1 MDPRERE
8 GIELG
13 LASSDDELRRL
24 AVEQL
29 GGLPAGDAVPL
40 LLRCLGDESWRV
52 RKAAVERLVAAPEAW
67 RAAHSLI
74 EALADDSNAGRRNAA
89 VETLVRFGKR
99 AVPALLDAASH
110 SDADVRKLVV
120 EALAGIGDERAT
132 PRLIDALGDPDPNVR
147 GAVADGLGAL
157 GGSEVERRLLQAAA
171 DANEDRLVRFSA
183 LRALARLE
191 AVTPVADLEPLLAD
205 SWLRPMAFTV
215 LGNAEDE
222 GALEPLLK
230 GLAHPSRPTRE
241 AAMEALLRWVGRLD
255 GSEAER
261 LAERVREVADASP
274 SLVTDAMHRLRGA
287 EFATRLVLVQ
297 FLGLLRWSEAV
308 EPLLEAAHDEALAEV
323 VLASL
328 VALGESAEQAIER
341 CWRSIDARSR
351 QLACDALG
359 RTHGELGKV
368 RLLAAADDPEPE
380 VRCHAA
386 KALGRRG
393 AIAAIPSLV
402 ARLVESAELDDPDA
416 EDEIAAMS
424 SAIVELTRPGGFLAQ
439 EAATRTVTLLGEHLP
454 AAGEA
459 TRFAIAGVIGR
470 IGRPEDASLLASLL
484 SDPSPRVRRATVDAL
499 AELGACQEQE
509 HLRLALA
516 DESPMVRIAAAGAL
530 GSCGGPDAPEA
541 LGQLARDTDLWVRAA
556 ALRAIGTYAARHP
569 ERLAEALSMLEPT
582 LQDAAPVAMAAVDAL
597 RETGGD
603 SAARAASAV
612 LGRPEPEIVQAAV
625 RCIGQHGDAGAL
637 ESLLPLVA
645 HGHWSVRAETI
656 QTLAER
662 RTVRAVPTILRR
674 LEVEQDD
681 FVRAAILRA
690 LHRLEA

>member
-13 LASSDDELRRL
+13 LASLDDELRRL

-29 GGLPAGDAVPL
+29 GGLPPEEALPL

-74 EALADDSNAGRRNAA
+74 DALADDSNAGRRNAA
-89 VETLVRFGKR
+89 VEALVRFGKR
-99 AVPALLDAASH
+99 AVPALLEAAGH
-110 SDADVRKLVV
+110 PDADVRKLVV

-157 GGSEVERRLLQAAA
+157 GGSEVERRLLAAA
-171 DANEDRLVRFSA
+171 VDPSEDRLVRFSA

-215 LGNAEDE
+215 LGSAESDA
-222 GALEPLLK
+222 ALEPLLK

-255 GSEAER
+255 GADAER
-261 LAERVREVADASP
+261 LAERVRDVADASP
-274 SLVTDAMHRLRGA
+274 ALVTDALHRLRGA

-297 FLGLLRWSEAV
+297 FLGLLRRAEAV

-341 CWRSIDARSR
+341 CWRGLDGRSR
-351 QLACDALG
+351 RLACDALG

-368 RLLAAADDPEPE
+368 RLLAAADDPEPD

-402 ARLVESAELDDPDA
+402 ARLVEASDQDDPDT
-416 EDEIAAMS
+416 EDEVTAMS
-424 SAIVELTRPGGFLAQ
+424 GAIVELARPGGFLAH
-439 EAATRTVTLLGEHLP
+439 EAASRIVTLLAEHLP
-454 AAGEA
+454 AGLEA

-470 IGRPEDASLLASLL
+470 VGRPEDASLLASLL

-499 AELGACQEQE
+499 AEIGACQEQE
-509 HLRLALA
+509 HLRLALG

-530 GSCGGPDAPEA
+530 GTCGGPDALDA
-541 LGQLARDTDLWVRAA
+541 LAQLAGDTDLWVRAA
-556 ALRAIGTYAARHP
+556 ALRASGTFAARTP
-569 ERLAEALSMLEPT
+569 AALGAALALLEPA
-582 LQDAAPVAMAAVDAL
+582 LQDAGPVAMAAVEAL
-597 RETGGD
+597 REIGGER
-603 SAARAASAV
+603 SALVASAV
-612 LGRPEPEIVQAAV
+612 LGRPEPEIVQSAV
-625 RCIGQHGDAGAL
+625 RCIGQHGDPGAL

-645 HGHWSVRAETI
+645 HGHWSVRAEAI

-662 RTVRAVPTILRR
+662 RAMRAVPTILRR

>member
-13 LASSDDELRRL
+13 LASADDELRRL
-24 AVEQL
+24 AVEQI
-29 GGLPAGDAVPL
+29 GALPPGEALPL
-40 LLRCLGDESWRV
+40 LLRSLGDESWRV

-67 RAAHSLI
+67 RAAQSLI
-74 EALADDSNAGRRNAA
+74 DALADGSNAGRRNAA

-99 AVPALLDAASH
+99 AVPTLLDAVSH
-110 SDADVRKLVV
+110 ADADVRKLVV

-132 PRLIDALGDPDPNVR
+132 PRLLDALGDPDPNVR

-157 GGSEVERRLLQAAA
+157 GGPSVEERLLAAA
-171 DANEDRLVRFSA
+171 VDTNEDRLVRFSA

-191 AVTPVADLEPLLAD
+191 AMVPVAELEPLLAD

-222 GALEPLLK
+222 AALEPLLK
-230 GLAHPSRPTRE
+230 GLAHPSRPSRE
-241 AAMEALLRWVGRLD
+241 AAMEALLHWVGRLD
-255 GSEAER
+255 GREAEH
-261 LAERVREVADASP
+261 LAERVREVAAANPVLASDA
-274 SLVTDAMHRLRGA
+274 LHRLRGA
-287 EFATRLVLVQ
+287 ELPTRLILVQ
-297 FLGLLRWSEAV
+297 FLGLLRWPEAV
-308 EPLLEAAHDEALAEV
+308 EPLLEAGHDDALTEV

-328 VALGESAEQAIER
+328 VALGDGAEQAIER
-341 CWRSIDARSR
+341 GWRALDARSR
-351 QLACDALG
+351 RLACDVLG
-359 RTHGELGKV
+359 RSRGELGKV
-368 RLLAAADDPEPE
+368 RLLAAADDAEPE

-402 ARLVESAELDDPDA
+402 ARLVEASELDDPDA
-416 EDEIAAMS
+416 EDEINAMS
-424 SAIVELTRPGGFLAQ
+424 SAIVELARPGGFLAQ
-439 EAATRTVTLLGEHLP
+439 EAANRIVTLLAEHLSSGAE
-454 AAGEA
+454 AA
-459 TRFAIAGVIGR
+459 RFAIAGVIGQIR
-470 IGRPEDASLLASLL
+470 RSSDAPLLASLL

-499 AELGACQEQE
+499 AQVGACEEQE

-541 LGQLARDTDLWVRAA
+541 LAQLARDADVWVRAA
-556 ALRAIGTYAARHP
+556 ALRAIGSYAARHP
-569 ERLAEALSMLEPT
+569 ERLAAALGLLEPA
-582 LQDAAPVAMAAVDAL
+582 LQDAAPAAMAAVEAL
-597 RETGGD
+597 RETGGG
-603 SAARAASAV
+603 SAARAISAV

-625 RCIGQHGDAGAL
+625 RCIGLHGDAGAL

-645 HGHWSVRAETI
+645 HSHWSVRAETI

-662 RTVRAVPTILRR
+662 RAVRAVPTILRR

-690 LHRLEA
+690 LQRLEA

>member
-13 LASSDDELRRL
+13 LASGDDELRRL
-24 AVEQL
+24 AVEQVAA
-29 GGLPAGDAVPL
+29 LPADEALPL
-40 LLRCLGDESWRV
+40 LLRSLGDESWRV

-99 AVPALLDAASH
+99 AVPALLDAAGH

-132 PRLIDALGDPDPNVR
+132 PRLIDALNDSDPNVR
-147 GAVADGLGAL
+147 GAVADGLGVL
-157 GGSEVERRLLQAAA
+157 GGAEVEHRLLAAA
-171 DANEDRLVRFSA
+171 VDAHEDRLVRFSA

-191 AVTPVADLEPLLAD
+191 AVTSVCALEPLLAD

-222 GALEPLLK
+222 AALEPLLK
-230 GLAHPSRPTRE
+230 GAAHPSRPTRE

-255 GSEAER
+255 GADAER
-261 LAERVREVADASP
+261 LAERVREVAEASP
-274 SLVTDAMHRLRGA
+274 ALVSDALHRLRGA

-297 FLGLLRWSEAV
+297 FLGLLRRPEAV

-328 VALGESAEQAIER
+328 VALGEGAEQAIER
-341 CWRSIDARSR
+341 CWRGLDARSR
-351 QLACDALG
+351 RLACDVLG

-386 KALGRRG
+386 RALGRRG

-402 ARLVESAELDDPDA
+402 ARLVEASELDDPDA
-416 EDEIAAMS
+416 EDEITAMS
-424 SAIVELTRPGGFLAQ
+424 GAIVALARPGGFLAQ
-439 EAATRTVTLLGEHLP
+439 EATNRIVTLLSEHLP
-454 AAGEA
+454 AVAEA
-459 TRFAIAGVIGR
+459 TRFAVAAVIGR
-470 IGRPEDASLLASLL
+470 IGRLGDAPLLAALL
-484 SDPSPRVRRATVDAL
+484 SDPSPRVRRAAVDAL
-499 AELGACQEQE
+499 ATMGACEEQE

-530 GSCGGPDAPEA
+530 GGCGGPDAPEA
-541 LGQLARDTDLWVRAA
+541 LAQLARDADLWVRAA
-556 ALRAIGTYAARHP
+556 ALRAIGSYAARHP
-569 ERLAEALSMLEPT
+569 ERLTAALALLEPS
-582 LQDAAPVAMAAVDAL
+582 LQDAAPVAMAAVEAL
-597 RETGGD
+597 RETGGET
-603 SAARAASAV
+603 AARASAAV

-656 QTLAER
+656 QILAER
-662 RTVRAVPTILRR
+662 RALRAVPTILRR